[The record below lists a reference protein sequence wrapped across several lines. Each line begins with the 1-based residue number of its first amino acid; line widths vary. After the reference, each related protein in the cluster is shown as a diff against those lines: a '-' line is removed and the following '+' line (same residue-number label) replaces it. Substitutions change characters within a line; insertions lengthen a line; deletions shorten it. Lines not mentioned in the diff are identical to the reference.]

1 MRISDWRSDVCSS
14 DLLAGYYGGWIDA
27 SIQRVIEVI
36 RSFPELPLWKALS
49 AALPVTWR
57 PIVIY
62 FGITLILGLLD
73 WTGLA
78 RAVRSKLLA
87 LREAAFCVAAERMG
101 AKRSEEP
108 TSEPQSLL
116 RILI

>member
-14 DLLAGYYGGWIDA
+14 DLLAGYYGGWIHA

-36 RSFPELPLWKALS
+36 RSFPELPLWMALS
-49 AALPVTWR
+49 AALPVTWS

-87 LREAAFCVAAERMG
+87 LREEDFCVAAELMG
-101 AKRSEEP
+101 AKQIGRASCRERVG
-108 TSEPQSLL
+108 QYV
-116 RILI
+116 

>member
-1 MRISDWRSDVCSS
+1 M
-14 DLLAGYYGGWIDA
+14 
-27 SIQRVIEVI
+27 
-36 RSFPELPLWKALS
+36 ALS
-49 AALPVTWR
+49 AALPVTWS

-87 LREAAFCVAAERMG
+87 LREEDFCVAAELMG
-101 AKRSEEP
+101 AKPRRIIGRHLLPSFMSHLIASATLSIPTRSEERSVGKECVS
-108 TSEPQSLL
+108 TCRSRWA
-116 RILI
+116 RIH